1 MADFYLSNNYEDLTM
16 CYCSPE
22 IRTIC
27 CGGSD
32 CHPKQNV
39 SNIEDYKPHL
49 TVNCGEC
56 VHVISISLI
65 EDVISGKKDFTELER
80 WDALLKTIL
89 KDWLS
94 SMRT

>member
-1 MADFYLSNNYEDLTM
+1 MKEKLVVKNGEGAK
-16 CYCSPE
+16 
-22 IRTIC
+22 
-27 CGGSD
+27 CG
-32 CHPKQNV
+32 NV
-39 SNIEDYKPHL
+39 SHIEDYKPHL

-80 WDALLKTIL
+80 WDELLKTIL

-94 SMRT
+94 SMLT